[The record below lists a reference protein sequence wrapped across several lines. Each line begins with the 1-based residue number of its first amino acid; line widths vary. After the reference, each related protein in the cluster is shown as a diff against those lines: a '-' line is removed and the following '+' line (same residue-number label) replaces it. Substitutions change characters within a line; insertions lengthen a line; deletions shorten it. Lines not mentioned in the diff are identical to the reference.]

1 MFWMQLISITQSGTN
16 IDLEKFQQQITS
28 NPFQVGLA
36 WVEPRLLFNNIFDW
50 DVRRSVKVTFV
61 SNVFGK
67 KVQFSRPM
75 KSWLNTCGRLIFTS
89 LQQKGFQR
97 KTITTII
104 TNIITIMI
112 IIELHTVQIIIDQ
125 NVIMLIRLERISTLK
140 NAGTVTIFRNG
151 SVHYDSHIRLTV
163 GQFFA

>member
-1 MFWMQLISITQSGTN
+1 MGLDLLTILTGQGQICEVLVVSQLFESRADIVTEVVPLKTQLLIRPLHLGMFWMQLISITQSGTN

-75 KSWLNTCGRLIFTS
+75 KS
-89 LQQKGFQR
+89 
-97 KTITTII
+97 
-104 TNIITIMI
+104 
-112 IIELHTVQIIIDQ
+112 
-125 NVIMLIRLERISTLK
+125 
-140 NAGTVTIFRNG
+140 
-151 SVHYDSHIRLTV
+151 
-163 GQFFA
+163 